1 MQFTGDGNTHTEACF
16 NTEDTSNSI
25 TAARSAFSFD
35 ATADAYRLT
44 TVGQS
49 TGAALAWD
57 AANR

>member
-16 NTEDTSNSI
+16 NTEAASNSI

>member
-1 MQFTGDGNTHTEACF
+1 MQFTGDSDTHTETCF

-25 TAARSAFSFD
+25 TAARCAFSFD

>member
-1 MQFTGDGNTHTEACF
+1 MQFSGDGNTHTEACF
-16 NTEDTSNSI
+16 NTEDTSNLI

-35 ATADAYRLT
+35 ASADAYRLT

>member
-1 MQFTGDGNTHTEACF
+1 MQFTGDGDTYTEAA
-16 NTEDTSNSI
+16 SNPMA
-25 TAARSAFSFD
+25 AARSAFSFD

-57 AANR
+57 AANW